1 MIRFENIGVSFGAK
15 RLFRGFNLDVAA
27 GERIALTGES
37 GTGKSTVLGCLL
49 GFVSPDEGTI
59 EVEGTR
65 LSPSTVWAIRR
76 RIAYVPQEADLGDG
90 TVGTFLQRPF
100 QYAANHSLRDNLQ
113 RAPALF
119 AALGLK
125 PGLETAVVASLS
137 GGEKQRVA
145 LASALLLDRP
155 ILVMDEVTSAL
166 DRQSAERVAELL
178 LQQQGL
184 TMLGVVHE
192 GSRMPFATRVVEVG
206 HDH

>member
-1 MIRFENIGVSFGAK
+1 MIRFENVGVSFGGK
-15 RLFRGFNLDVAA
+15 RLFRGFSLAVSA

-49 GFVSPDEGTI
+49 GFVTPDEGAI

-65 LSPSTVWAIRR
+65 LDAATVWAIRQ

-90 TVGTFLQRPF
+90 TVDAFLQRPF
-100 QYAANHSLRDNLQ
+100 RYAANRPLRDNLQ
-113 RAPALF
+113 RVPALL
-119 AALGLK
+119 ATLGLK
-125 PGLETAVVASLS
+125 PGLETATVASLS
-137 GGEKQRVA
+137 GGEKQRIA
-145 LASALLLDRP
+145 LAAALLLDRP
-155 ILVMDEVTSAL
+155 ILVTDELTSAL
-166 DRQSAERVAELL
+166 DRQSAERVSELL

-192 GSRMPFATRVVEVG
+192 GSRMPFATRIVEVS